1 MEDNIASSSVG
12 DLEKKL
18 HSARQSLISLND
30 NIRRLVGRGLKEP
43 RVEKYNPDILS
54 KKNEQNEDKT
64 SQRHDPLKQ
73 KRRTHDGKL
82 VFNRVSDKDEMW
94 LPTPRLNSRV
104 IRELPSREEI
114 VEAQGIDSESRARN
128 RRMFGSL
135 LGTLQKFCQEESRL
149 KKTEEKKA
157 LIEKKLENQEQQE
170 RALLQKERDL
180 LFLDRKRKQLE
191 IRCLEKKMA
200 RLRDFKAWESSMIYQ
215 QNQIRTKSKPHI
227 YFQPRIHTVQTEKLL
242 AKSKCELENLLERR
256 REDLQIELRRIESS
270 SNIDDDSALDDNS
283 IYENKSNKEPMESN
297 IPDPRDNNS
306 KEEFRNV
313 PNEDN
318 PLTSSSFVIQ
328 EA

>member
-18 HSARQSLISLND
+18 NSARQSLISLND

-43 RVEKYNPDILS
+43 RVEKYNPDISS

-82 VFNRVSDKDEMW
+82 VFNRLSDKDEMW

-170 RALLQKERDL
+170 RALLQKERDM

-227 YFQPRIHTVQTEKLL
+227 YFQPRIHTVHTEKLL

-270 SNIDDDSALDDNS
+270 SNIDDDSALDDS

-297 IPDPRDNNS
+297 IPDTCDNNA
-306 KEEFRNV
+306 KEDFRNV